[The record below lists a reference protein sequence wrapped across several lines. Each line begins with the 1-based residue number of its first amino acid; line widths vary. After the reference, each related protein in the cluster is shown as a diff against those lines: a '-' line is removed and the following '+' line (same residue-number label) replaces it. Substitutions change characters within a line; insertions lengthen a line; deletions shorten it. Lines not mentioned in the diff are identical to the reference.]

1 MHLITM
7 AHLGEAQGVIEKFK
21 LERIDSDLFKNQ
33 DLVLVL
39 TGEGPFEAAIKTSL
53 VLGKYPIS
61 KIINL
66 GIAGALNPE
75 LQIGEIYSIRTHYL
89 VQDYKP
95 SFRTF
100 LNTHEGQDCITSFER
115 ILNPDK
121 ANSLRGVGAIV
132 DREAWGSAYAAK
144 SAGISF
150 ESYKLISDMAGT
162 LGACELVRDNA
173 SDFSLKL
180 ALHLGKVLGHKD
192 QQEDIVSIPGFH
204 FTFTS
209 GHRFNTLLKKLCI
222 KYELSPEEL
231 LKSFALNEIRGAISF
246 PKDRT
251 KFLLDRMESKLDPF
265 RETLKLKKE
274 EWARPFTKAGITL
287 ETDPNWENK
296 EVTLRFSVTSDSE
309 LKTKLEKLTTL
320 SLASFTD
327 LMEGKLDVE

>member
-1 MHLITM
+1 M
-7 AHLGEAQGVIEKFK
+7 AHLGEAQGVIEKYK
-21 LERIDSDLFKNQ
+21 LERIDSDLFKGQ
-33 DLVLVL
+33 ELILVL

-53 VLGKYPIS
+53 ALGKYPVS

-75 LQIGEIYSIRTHYL
+75 LQVGEIYSIRTHYL

-100 LNTHEGQDCITSFER
+100 VNTHQGHDCITSFER

-144 SAGISF
+144 SAGIPF

-173 SDFSLKL
+173 SEFSLKL
-180 ALHLGKVLGHKD
+180 ALHLGKVLGHED
-192 QQEDIVSIPGFH
+192 RQEEIISIPGFY

-209 GHRFNTLLKKLCI
+209 GHRFKTLLKKLCI
-222 KYELSPEEL
+222 KHELSPEDL
-231 LKSFALNEIRGAISF
+231 LKNFTLDEIREAISF

-251 KFLLDRMESKLDPF
+251 KLLLGRMESKLDPF
-265 RETLKLKKE
+265 RDTLKSKKE
-274 EWARPFTKAGITL
+274 QWAQPFTKAGISL
-287 ETDPNWENK
+287 ETDPNWENR
-296 EVTLRFSVTSDSE
+296 EVTLRFTVMSDSE

-320 SLASFTD
+320 SLAPFAD
-327 LMEGKLDVE
+327 LMEGKIDVE